1 MKIAF
6 HGAARTVTGSK
17 HLITLKSGIKI
28 LLDCGM
34 FQGMGKET
42 DAMNRNL
49 GFVASEVD
57 VMFLS
62 HAHIDHT
69 GLIPKLVKEGF
80 KGKIFCTPAT
90 KELAGILLEDSAVIQ
105 RSDTKFINKR
115 RVKQGLPEYD
125 PIYSLDDVTI
135 AMQAFETVDYNHW
148 KTVLPGIE
156 VLFTD
161 AGHIIGSSAVNLKIT
176 ENNEVT
182 RICFSGDVGRYRD
195 VILRSPEV
203 FPQADYLILE
213 STYGNKLH
221 DEVLNTPDNLL
232 KWIQHTCIVKKG
244 KLIIPAFSVG
254 RTQEI
259 LYDLNQL
266 SLEKRLPKIP
276 IYVDSPLSREA
287 TQMIKNYPQ
296 YFNSRIRKVMEN
308 DDDPFDFEGL
318 NYIKTVDESKNLNF
332 LEQPCVIISASGMA
346 DAGRVKHHIMN
357 NIGGAQNTILMVG
370 YCEPRSLGGKLANGD
385 KQVRIFGE
393 EFDVVAEVGSLK
405 SMSAHADYD
414 DLCQFISCQD
424 STQIKILFLVHGE
437 YNVQQDFAKRLER
450 KGFKDI
456 IGEEYGASTKLGE
469 GAMREAQQK
478 AMLDERAGSRAGKNN
493 MFRNLL
499 GLGVVGAHMFG
510 GKSGSGG
517 AGSTSNADWVDP
529 DTGFNWGGM
538 TEDVVKAIPWLMAFM

>member
-176 ENNEVT
+176 ENNELT

-357 NIGGAQNTILMVG
+357 NISGAQNTILMVG

-456 IGEEYGASTKLGE
+456 IIPDLHEEKT
-469 GAMREAQQK
+469 
-478 AMLDERAGSRAGKNN
+478 
-493 MFRNLL
+493 LL
-499 GLGVVGAHMFG
+499 
-510 GKSGSGG
+510 
-517 AGSTSNADWVDP
+517 
-529 DTGFNWGGM
+529 
-538 TEDVVKAIPWLMAFM
+538 